1 MACDLVDS
9 TASLFTNGVC
19 CLPEWS
25 SLTREDTVLVMES
38 AATRRSFLKFLL
50 GPEKRKWDKKKNLTY
65 STRVHFWKSPET
77 LFSLILT
84 LRKGFLNIAAHA
96 GEGILKRVRVSV
108 RGCSTYRADARW
120 ARSRRRDVRGT
131 SCLSLRDEGR
141 TFRGIQ
147 FQVLVAADG
156 FYCSKIC
163 SKQPFCTSELRNL
176 TPKVQ
181 HRGGRLTACR
191 CSSSYRTT
199 AWAET
204 SGKEREGKEEVRHSQ
219 SGEIAKGERAEGK
232 TTGTDT
238 GGGVRGRCQKNNT
251 PLHVRHLQ

>member
-1 MACDLVDS
+1 
-9 TASLFTNGVC
+9 
-19 CLPEWS
+19 
-25 SLTREDTVLVMES
+25 MES

-50 GPEKRKWDKKKNLTY
+50 GPENRKWDKKKNLTY
-65 STRVHFWKSPET
+65 STCFHFWKSSEN

-84 LRKGFLNIAAHA
+84 LRKGFLNVAAHP
-96 GEGILKRVRVSV
+96 GEGILRRVRVSV
-108 RGCSTYRADARW
+108 RGCSAYRVDARW

-147 FQVLVAADG
+147 FQVLVAAGG

-163 SKQPFCTSELRNL
+163 SKRLNCGASHR
-176 TPKVQ
+176 KVQ
-181 HRGGRLTACR
+181 HRGGGLTACR

-199 AWAET
+199 ARAET
-204 SGKEREGKEEVRHSQ
+204 SGKGKEGKEEVRHSQ
-219 SGEIAKGERAEGK
+219 SGEIAKGERVEGK

-238 GGGVRGRCQKNNT
+238 GGGVRGRSQKNNS
-251 PLHVRHLQ
+251 PLRVGHLQ